1 MLHATKSHMREQHCS
16 ILLTVRGIQSI
27 QFLLHVV
34 FFFFFWY
41 MAEEALIGFID
52 LEFLEDDE
60 KHPTV
65 W

>member
-1 MLHATKSHMREQHCS
+1 ML
-16 ILLTVRGIQSI
+16 QSRTWENNI
-27 QFLLHVV
+27 VAFFWPYVAYKASSFYSMLS